1 MEVEEIFFKKYYSES
16 QAFRKKVFELP
27 VFSKTEKR
35 GIRSVI
41 KLKEFNRFI
50 AYEHFMSEWLH
61 SLKSILQKGDF
72 MCKMDL
78 KDAYFVIPPSESS
91 KKFVRLEWKG
101 SFGLMKVTLSLQCCT
116 MFS

>member
-1 MEVEEIFFKKYYSES
+1 MEVEEMFFKKYYSES

-61 SLKSILQKGDF
+61 SLKSILQKGGF
-72 MCKMDL
+72 MCMMDL
-78 KDAYFVIPPSESS
+78 KDAYFAIPPSESS

-101 SFGLMKVTLSLQCCT
+101 SLYQFPCLCLG
-116 MFS
+116 